1 MLVVFAARKP
11 SMAFVPSRDGLE
23 HRPETMWDEEGG
35 GGGGMGLETATLR
48 TSPKVQWL
56 LFEIHED
63 AHFCPPFWRERGRT
77 TIRRKVLARAQID
90 THSLHIRPV
99 SS

>member
-35 GGGGMGLETATLR
+35 GGGRDGPGNRNPSDQSE
-48 TSPKVQWL
+48 
-56 LFEIHED
+56 
-63 AHFCPPFWRERGRT
+63 G
-77 TIRRKVLARAQID
+77 
-90 THSLHIRPV
+90 PV
-99 SS
+99 AAFRNP